1 MTDYK
6 EKYPI
11 GSQWECRNGSRAVV
25 VEHTDDNNFEVW
37 ISGECSYSFGV
48 NGNWSDFGENK
59 LDLTT
64 PWKEK
69 HTEQVEVVLVRFGDG
84 TVQACFGSERDSYQG
99 EVIARKKITITEGE
113 GV

>member
-37 ISGECSYSFGV
+37 ISGDGVYSMGV

-59 LDLTT
+59 FDLINL
-64 PWKEK
+64 WKET
-69 HTEQVEVVLVRFGDG
+69 HTEEVEFVLIRSHDNRVVASFEMD
-84 TVQACFGSERDSYQG
+84 AYQG